1 MKAVITGA
9 SSGIG
14 RDMARVLAYKGWQV
28 FLVARNTKKLLDLQK
43 EIGSNAKCFRCDVAN
58 REECEGLYQI
68 LSIEN
73 VDMLINCAGFG
84 LCGRFTVTDL
94 DTELNMIDTNIK
106 AVHILTKLFLKDF
119 QKRNHGYILNVASI
133 AGFMPGPMMATYYA
147 SKNYVVS
154 LTEAIYT
161 ELKKRKSKVKISV
174 FCPGPVN
181 TNFNRIADVKF
192 AMKGIDSRYA
202 AQYAIEKT
210 LKGKTIIIP
219 TLKVKLARFGMRF
232 LPDKAVSSI
241 CYGIQRRK
249 KYH

>member
-28 FLVARNTKKLLDLQK
+28 FLVARNTEKMLELQT
-43 EIGSNAKCFRCDVAN
+43 EIGNNAKCIRCDVSN
-58 REECEGLYQI
+58 KDECESLYQI
-68 LSIEN
+68 LSGEQ
-73 VDMLINCAGFG
+73 VDMLVNCAGFG
-84 LCGRFTVTDL
+84 LCGHFITTDL

-133 AGFMPGPMMATYYA
+133 AGFMPGPMMSTYYA

-161 ELKKRKSKVKISV
+161 ELKKQHSHVKISV

-181 TNFNRIADVKF
+181 TNFNQVADVKF
-192 AMKGIDSRYA
+192 AIKGIDSRYA
-202 AQYAIEKT
+202 AQYAIEKA
-210 LKGKTIIIP
+210 LKGKTVIIP
-219 TLKVKLARFGMRF
+219 TLKIKLTRFGVRL
-232 LPDKAVSSI
+232 LPDKAVSAI
-241 CYGIQRRK
+241 CYHVQHRK
-249 KYH
+249 KYR

>member
-28 FLVARNTKKLLDLQK
+28 FLVARSTEKLLELQK
-43 EIGSNAKCFRCDVAN
+43 EIGNNAKCFRCDVSS
-58 REECEGLYQI
+58 REECEGLYQL
-68 LSIEN
+68 LSVEN

-84 LCGRFTVTDL
+84 LCGRFTDTNL
-94 DTELNMIDTNIK
+94 NTELNMIDTNIK

-133 AGFMPGPMMATYYA
+133 AGFAPGPMMATYYA

-161 ELKKRKSKVKISV
+161 ELKKQQSKVRIGV
-174 FCPGPVN
+174 FCPGPVD
-181 TNFNRIADVKF
+181 TNFNYVADVKF

-202 AQYAIEKT
+202 AQYAIEKA

-219 TLKVKLARFGMRF
+219 TIKFKLARFGVRF

-241 CYGIQRRK
+241 FYSVQRRK
-249 KYH
+249 KYR